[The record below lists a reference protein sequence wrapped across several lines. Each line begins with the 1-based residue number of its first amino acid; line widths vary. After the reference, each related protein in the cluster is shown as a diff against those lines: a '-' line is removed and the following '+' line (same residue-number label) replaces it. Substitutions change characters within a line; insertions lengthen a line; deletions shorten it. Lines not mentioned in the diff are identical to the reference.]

1 MKIFLTTVA
10 GCSTRFTQSI
20 NKKIPKSIYY
30 KNVPQSTLLYRMVN
44 IVSNYDK
51 IIIVGGYCY
60 SLLEEYVNKVFCSKI
75 KDKICLVYNDKFDLY
90 GSGWSLFKGLE
101 RSFEFGTNIDEILFA
116 EGDLYFSKSDFSL
129 VKKEQNNVITINNQ
143 PIIF

>member
-44 IVSNYDK
+44 TVSNYDK
-51 IIIVGGYCY
+51 IVIVGGYCCN
-60 SLLEEYVNKVFCSKI
+60 LLEEYINQVFSSKI

-90 GSGWSLFKGLE
+90 GSGWSLFKGLVLVLDQKLMKYCLPKV
-101 RSFEFGTNIDEILFA
+101 IYI
-116 EGDLYFSKSDFSL
+116 L
-129 VKKEQNNVITINNQ
+129 VKANLV
-143 PIIF
+143 